1 MHAQRIGAGAAR
13 SLLDVAGACPN
24 GPRLRRPRG
33 RHGSVR
39 TVGWSGRLDRALT
52 AGCLLDLMSEGRIE
66 QDTDRTL
73 RVRTTAATGSA
84 AHDLVLRRMHGAE
97 PPLTL
102 ASCIREFSREV
113 GAAMIAEAVAGGL
126 IPCERRSK
134 GYLPQ
139 RTEYRWVDDGRAGLL
154 RDELRLVYLGRS
166 DDPRATALLK
176 LIGAAGLADLV
187 PGEPSLASLRRR
199 VERLPSSAIAIALG
213 EAAADMALRDL
224 YDPTTSV
231 LWGDVT
237 WSGGWFDGGGGGG
250 GGDGGG

>member
-1 MHAQRIGAGAAR
+1 MNAQRMVGAGVAR
-13 SLLDVAGACPN
+13 SLLDVAGACPS

-33 RHGSVR
+33 RHDSVR

-52 AGCLLDLMSEGRIE
+52 AGCLLDLTSEERVE
-66 QDTDRTL
+66 QDTDRSL
-73 RVRTTAATGSA
+73 QVRATAATGSA

-113 GAAMIAEAVAGGL
+113 GAAMVAEAVAGGL

-134 GYLPQ
+134 AYLT
-139 RTEYRWVDDGRAGLL
+139 RRMEYRWVDDGRAGPL

-166 DDPRATALLK
+166 DDPGATALLK
-176 LIGAAGLADLV
+176 LLGAAGLAELV
-187 PGEPSLASLRRR
+187 PGEPSPAALRRR
-199 VERLPSSAIAIALG
+199 VERLPSSTIAIALG
-213 EAAADMALRDL
+213 EAAAAIALRDL
-224 YDPTTSV
+224 YDPGTSV
-231 LWGDVT
+231 LWGEAT

-250 GGDGGG
+250 DGGG